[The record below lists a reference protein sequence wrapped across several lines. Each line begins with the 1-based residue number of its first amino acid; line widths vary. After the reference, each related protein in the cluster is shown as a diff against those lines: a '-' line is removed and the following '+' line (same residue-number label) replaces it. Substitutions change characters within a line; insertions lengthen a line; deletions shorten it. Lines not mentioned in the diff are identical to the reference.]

1 MSTTEILLLTAG
13 LAVGGLIAWFWAA
26 GRTRAKAADKMAE
39 LQNSLGASDGAAETL
54 RGQLEERQRE
64 VTSLRETLTGEQQ
77 ARIKAQAEMEASLKN
92 IEAQKKLL
100 DDAEKRLKETFG
112 TLSLEAQREY
122 SKVFS
127 RQADEKVKPLQDMLV
142 RYEKLVREMEKARQ
156 TAYGSVTEQVQAIR
170 TTHEKLHEETRNLVT
185 ALRAPEVKGRWGEIT
200 LRRVV
205 EVAGMSAHCDFV
217 EQQTIRTD
225 DGPRIRPDLIV
236 KLPGDRA
243 IIVDSKAPLKA
254 YLAALN
260 TEDKDARRAGFELH
274 AKQIRNHM
282 KDLSRKDYRSQFQ
295 PMPDFVVMFLPGE
308 SFFSAALEQDRTLIE
323 DCLDKKIILAS
334 PTTLIAL
341 LRTVAHV
348 WQQQQMTENAQKIA
362 SAGRKLFER
371 ICVFTGHLADIGD
384 NIRRTTEVYNN
395 AVGSWVSRVEPEGRR
410 MTELGASSKD
420 KELPLL
426 KEVDE
431 VPRALPETAAREPL
445 ALDSEGSE
453 E

>member
-13 LAVGGLIAWFWAA
+13 LAAGGLIAWFWAA

-77 ARIKAQAEMEASLKN
+77 ARIKAQAEMEASLKAVADQQKMLG
-92 IEAQKKLL
+92 EAKKCFR
-100 DDAEKRLKETFG
+100 DIFAS
-112 TLSLEAQREY
+112 LSLEALRNNN
-122 SKVFS
+122 KVFS
-127 RQADEKVKPLQDMLV
+127 QQAEQQVKPLREVLE
-142 RYEKLVREMEKARQ
+142 RFEKQIREMEKARQ
-156 TAYGSVTEQVQAIR
+156 NAYGSVTEQVQGIR
-170 TTHEKLHEETRNLVT
+170 TTHEKLHQEIRNLVT

-205 EVAGMSAHCDFV
+205 EVAGMSSHCDFV
-217 EQQTIRTD
+217 EQPSVRTD
-225 DGPRIRPDLIV
+225 DGRLLRPDLIV
-236 KLPGDRA
+236 TLPGDRA

-254 YLAALN
+254 YLAALDVD
-260 TEDKDARRAGFELH
+260 DKDARRAEFVRH
-274 AKQIRNHM
+274 AKQIRAHM
-282 KDLSRKDYRSQFQ
+282 KELSGKAYWNQFE
-295 PMPDFVVMFLPGE
+295 PTPDFVVMFLPGE

-323 DCLDKKIILAS
+323 DSLDHNIILAS

-348 WQQQQMTENAQKIA
+348 WQQHQVAENAQQIA
-362 SAGRKLFER
+362 DAAKELFER
-371 ICVFTGHLADIGD
+371 VSTWVQHLAKVGD
-384 NIRRTTEVYNN
+384 GLQKATSAYN
-395 AVGSWVSRVEPEGRR
+395 ASVASWQSRVVPSGRR
-410 MTELGASSKD
+410 VAQLGATPAGED
-420 KELPLL
+420 LPELEGIDEIPRELP
-426 KEVDE
+426 D
-431 VPRALPETAAREPL
+431 TAAPERS